1 MNPPDQPQMR
11 VTFYHRKPH
20 AVGNYS
26 IEAIFEDVRKRL
38 SGAIQA
44 RVSEGSVF
52 SKGLI
57 PRLRLC
63 LEAMFR
69 QGDINHITGDINFVG
84 ITLRK
89 SRTVQTIH
97 DCVSVARSS
106 GFKRELLRQFWV
118 ALPVRRCAVVTTV
131 SEATR
136 QQVLSL
142 VPGCPPEK
150 VVVVPNAIATRFQRS
165 PKTFDA
171 GRPRIL
177 QLGTADNKNV
187 PRLIE
192 ALHGL
197 SCQLDIIGRYVPEYE
212 EMLRRLGIRYT
223 YRWHLPEEEVL
234 RAYQETDIVSLVST
248 HEGFGMPILEG
259 QAVGRP
265 VITSN
270 ILSMPEVAGDAAC
283 VVDPFDTAAIRAG
296 LERIIHD
303 AGYREVLIERGYH
316 NVRRFDP
323 DLIAGEYL
331 RIYRSIWRR

>member
-1 MNPPDQPQMR
+1 MSPSDQPPLR
-11 VTFYHRKPH
+11 VTYFHRKPH

-26 IEAIFEDVRKRL
+26 VEAIFEDVRARL

-63 LEAMFR
+63 LEATFR
-69 QGDINHITGDINFVG
+69 QGDVNHITGDINFVG
-84 ITLRK
+84 IALRK
-89 SRTVQTIH
+89 RRTVQTIL

-106 GFKRELLRQFWV
+106 GLKRELLRLFWV
-118 ALPVRRCAVVTTV
+118 TLPVRRCAVVTAI

-136 QQVLSL
+136 QEVLRL

-150 VVVVPNAIATRFQRS
+150 IVVVPVAISSRFQRS
-165 PKTFDA
+165 PKPFDT
-171 GRPRIL
+171 GCPRIL

-192 ALHGL
+192 ALQGL
-197 SCQLDIIGRYVPEYE
+197 PCRLDIIGRHVPEYE
-212 EMLRRLGIRYT
+212 AQLKRLGIDYS
-223 YRWHLPEEEVL
+223 YRWHLPDDEIL
-234 RAYQETDIVSLVST
+234 RAYQQADIVSLVST
-248 HEGFGMPILEG
+248 YEGFGMPILEG

-265 VITSN
+265 VITSD

-283 VVDPFDTAAIRAG
+283 LVDPFDTAAIRRG
-296 LERIIHD
+296 LERIIGD
-303 AGYREVLIERGYH
+303 ATYREDLVERGYR

-323 DLIAGEYL
+323 DVIAGEYL
-331 RIYRSIWRR
+331 RIYRSLSSR